1 MYEPI
6 LSIPLPDTCIDMAHD
21 KARNLLYILTS
32 FEFHVYSVPS
42 HKIISSV
49 PVRSGAIKLIY
60 NNIDNSIIIGHT
72 SGDMSVFDGVSLQ
85 LSRVIPNSL
94 FSIVDLKINKDT
106 NCLYAIGRRSTS
118 SSLTSFKSLYVAAFD
133 IANSYSKLFSFI
145 NMPENI
151 TGAGHRFATDFYYDD
166 DTVVTTTTKHPLSQS
181 DLYVVCSG
189 GSSLEKLSTST
200 LTSSVSKSLGANTFP
215 QNIAID
221 KIRNKLFVTHY
232 EANYIS
238 VHDISNLSAAAVTI
252 PLEEGIVDIAIDSTN
267 NILYY
272 INNISD
278 KFVVYNIASSTKVFE
293 KDLGFLPTA
302 LSLDFANNT
311 AYISNN
317 RRNSLSKVNITSFD
331 STEAFVSF
339 MPFCLEGRANS
350 DILYIGDFDSGGVY
364 KFDKVSE
371 DTTKL
376 PYDFGKIFDLK
387 YNSTTKILYVIQKNG
402 DVIAF
407 DTIHDSLVATLVNN
421 YNSALADGD
430 TTLPSALEI
439 DEVAGILYVANRV
452 GNTISTYNLF
462 NHTFQSIKDVSDM
475 PDGLLLDNRPTTTT
489 TVAPV
494 DVTLTIPDPIASDIN
509 NYVVFYGNIGDEI
522 EYQDISPVSNTN
534 DISEVVVFIGGSVT
548 NRITLPTEYVTNNN
562 VFYLTVNSVQYT
574 SSFGSGS
581 LSSNGNYRRID
592 LP

>member
-1 MYEPI
+1 MYEPT

-21 KARNLLYILTS
+21 KSRNLIYILTR

-42 HKIISSV
+42 HKIIHSV
-49 PVRSGAIKLIY
+49 AVRSGGTKLIH
-60 NNIDNSIIIGHT
+60 NDIDNTIIIGHST
-72 SGDMSVFDGVSLQ
+72 GDISIFDGVSLI
-85 LSRVIPNSL
+85 LAFVMPSST
-94 FSIVDLKINKDT
+94 FSIVDLKVNKDT
-106 NCLYAIGRRSTS
+106 NSLYAIGRRPASATFP
-118 SSLTSFKSLYVAAFD
+118 LNSLYVSAFD
-133 IANSYSKLFSFI
+133 IGNSYSKLFSFI
-145 NMPENI
+145 NRP
-151 TGAGHRFATDFYYDD
+151 TDLSQSGHRFVTDFYYDD
-166 DTVVTTTTKHPLSQS
+166 DTVVTTTTQHPLSQS
-181 DLYVVCSG
+181 DLYVVCSS

-200 LTSSVSKSLGANTFP
+200 LTSSISKPLGANTFP
-215 QNIAID
+215 QKIAID

-238 VHDISNLSAAAVTI
+238 VHDISNLSATATTI
-252 PLEEGIVDIAIDSTN
+252 SLEEGIVDIIIDSTN

-278 KFVVYNIASSTKVFE
+278 KFVVYNIASSAKVFE
-293 KDLGFLPTA
+293 KDLGFLPTS
-302 LSLDFANNT
+302 LSLDFANNF
-311 AYISNN
+311 AYVANN
-317 RRNSLSKVNITSFD
+317 TRNSLTKINITSFD
-331 STEAFVSF
+331 DTNIFVSF
-339 MPFCLEGRANS
+339 RPFCIEGRDNS

-364 KFDKVSE
+364 KFDKISQ
-371 DTTKL
+371 DTIRL
-376 PYDFGKIFDLK
+376 PYNFGKIFDLK

-402 DVIAF
+402 DVVAF
-407 DTIHDSLVATLVNN
+407 DTLRDRLVATLVNS
-421 YNSALADGD
+421 YNSDLADGD

-452 GNTISTYNLF
+452 GNTISSYNLF
-462 NHTFQSIKDVSDM
+462 NHTFQSIKDISDM

-534 DISEVVVFIGGSVT
+534 DISEVVVFISGSVT